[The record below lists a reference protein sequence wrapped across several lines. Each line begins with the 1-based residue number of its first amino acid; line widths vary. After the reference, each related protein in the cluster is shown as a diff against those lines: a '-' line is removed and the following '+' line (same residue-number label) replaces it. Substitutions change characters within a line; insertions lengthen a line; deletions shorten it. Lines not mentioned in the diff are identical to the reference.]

1 MKQIVKYHFPCDNIN
16 LILNETLGVTFV
28 LHLFFFYAIF
38 CKKISIRDAY
48 LRVKSDRPPDKKD
61 IKL

>member
-1 MKQIVKYHFPCDNIN
+1 MKQIVKYHFPCDKLN

-28 LHLFFFYAIF
+28 LHLFFYAIF
-38 CKKISIRDAY
+38 HKKISIRDAY
-48 LRVKSDRPPDKKD
+48 LRVKSDRPPDKTD